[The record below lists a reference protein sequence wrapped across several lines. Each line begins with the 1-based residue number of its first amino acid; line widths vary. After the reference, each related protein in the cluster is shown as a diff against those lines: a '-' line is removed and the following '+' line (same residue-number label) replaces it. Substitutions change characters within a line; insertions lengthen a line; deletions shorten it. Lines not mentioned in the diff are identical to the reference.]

1 VRLAALNV
9 YPLKGAAGIALQT
22 WAVSPLGLEYDR
34 RWMLVTPEGMFLTQR
49 DFPRLCLVRTEI
61 SPPDL
66 ILTAPGL
73 PPLHTPLAPTE
84 GTSLEVEVWRDR
96 CQALLPDPDADRWCT
111 EALGAQCRLA
121 YMPEPNSR
129 VVNPRYDRLDRRVG
143 FADAFPFLLIGTS
156 SLEELNRRLAQPLP
170 MNRFRP
176 NLVVDDSSPF
186 GEDGW
191 RRIRIGA
198 VEFDVVKPCARCV
211 VTTTDQS
218 TGQRGQEPLRTLA
231 TFRRM
236 GNEVY
241 FGQNL
246 IHRGL
251 GQLAVGDPIEV
262 LEGVGDY

>member
-1 VRLAALNV
+1 MRLAALNV
-9 YPLKGAAGIALQT
+9 YPLKGAAGIALET
-22 WAVSPLGLEYDR
+22 WPLSPLGLEYDR

-49 DFPRLCLVRTEI
+49 DFPKLCLIRTAI
-61 SPPDL
+61 SPPYL
-66 ILTAPGL
+66 ILTAPGTPSL
-73 PPLHTPLAPTE
+73 QTPLAPSQ

-111 EALGAQCRLA
+111 AVLGTPCRLV
-121 YMPEPNSR
+121 YMPEASAR
-129 VVNPRYDRLDRRVG
+129 VVDPRYDQLDRRVG
-143 FADAFPFLLIGTS
+143 FADAFPFLLIGTA
-156 SLEELNRRLAQPLP
+156 SLEALNRRLAQPLP

-176 NLVVDDSSPF
+176 NLVVDGASPF
-186 GEDGW
+186 GEDRW

-231 TFRRM
+231 TFRRV
-236 GNEVY
+236 GNEVH

-246 IHRGL
+246 IHHGL

-262 LEGVGDY
+262 LEGVKDR